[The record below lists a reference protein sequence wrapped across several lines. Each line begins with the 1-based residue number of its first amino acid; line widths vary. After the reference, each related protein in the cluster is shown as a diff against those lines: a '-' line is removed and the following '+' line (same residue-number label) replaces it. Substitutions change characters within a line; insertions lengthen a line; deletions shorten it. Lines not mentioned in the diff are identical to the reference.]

1 MHLRVFFLL
10 LLVSLGNVLAVQF
23 PQAVFAVGKTQY
35 IETEK
40 KQNYRICLEND
51 RKGFWNGAVPFVM
64 STENCLLVTT
74 PN

>member
-10 LLVSLGNVLAVQF
+10 LLMSLGNAIAVQF

-40 KQNYRICLEND
+40 NKTTE
-51 RKGFWNGAVPFVM
+51 FV
-64 STENCLLVTT
+64 
-74 PN
+74 